1 MASDHGSDGRRKY
14 RRNGLAS
21 RVAREG
27 SPDAGRPSMSE
38 IARRI
43 FNAFEGVSGELVP
56 GSFEDSDMQLA
67 LTLPNGLALSVLPDV
82 DVPALYELVR
92 MDVFS
97 LLGDK
102 LSSDRVLEMLRDAV
116 VANAVPDDSQCA

>member
-1 MASDHGSDGRRKY
+1 
-14 RRNGLAS
+14 
-21 RVAREG
+21 
-27 SPDAGRPSMSE
+27 
-38 IARRI
+38 
-43 FNAFEGVSGELVP
+43 
-56 GSFEDSDMQLA
+56 MQLA

-116 VANAVPDDSQCA
+116 VANAGPDDSQCA